1 LPVDV
6 FSAPYK
12 LVLLAAAACCVS
24 LALISG
30 QTPSPVAMNHAS
42 SDTADASVAKATHR
56 GWAAP
61 ERDEAVDVRALASSL
76 VEQGRAALA
85 AGDLEKGFEAYR
97 RAADYDPSAET
108 HGLVGDLYLRM
119 AVRSEAE
126 FHLRR
131 AADLEPE
138 NPDRWLALANA
149 HFLKSDL
156 GAAWKAIDRAKQAD
170 PTIDIERDANNFV
183 VRGRAG

>member
-1 LPVDV
+1 VYSV
-6 FSAPYK
+6 PYK
-12 LVLLAAAACCVS
+12 LVLSAVAACCLS
-24 LALISG
+24 LALVRE
-30 QTPSPVAMNHAS
+30 QATSPVATPAS
-42 SDTADASVAKATHR
+42 NDAVEASIADDTHR

-61 ERDEAVDVRALASSL
+61 ARDDAVDVHALASSL
-76 VEQGRAALA
+76 VEQGRAALE

-126 FHLRR
+126 FHLHR

-149 HFLKSDL
+149 YFLKSDL

>member
-1 LPVDV
+1 VVLLALAACCL
-6 FSAPYK
+6 S
-12 LVLLAAAACCVS
+12 LVLLRGRTTA
-24 LALISG
+24 
-30 QTPSPVAMNHAS
+30 PVATQPES
-42 SDTADASVAKATHR
+42 RDVVDADVTRLTHG
-56 GWAAP
+56 GWTAP
-61 ERDEAVDVRALASSL
+61 ERDDAVDVHALASSL
-76 VEQGRAALA
+76 FEQGRAALA
-85 AGDLEKGFEAYR
+85 MGDLEKGFEAYR

-149 HFLKSDL
+149 YFLKSDL

-170 PTIDIERDANNFV
+170 PTITIERDENNFV
-183 VRGRAG
+183 VRSRAG

>member
-1 LPVDV
+1 MS
-6 FSAPYK
+6 SAQYK
-12 LVLLAAAACCVS
+12 VVLLALAACCLS
-24 LALISG
+24 LVLVRG
-30 QTPSPVAMNHAS
+30 QTATPVATQAS
-42 SDTADASVAKATHR
+42 SNAIDAKVAKLTHG
-56 GWAAP
+56 GWTAP
-61 ERDEAVDVRALASSL
+61 ERDDEVDVHALASSL

-85 AGDLEKGFEAYR
+85 MGDLEKGFEAYR

-131 AADLEPE
+131 AADLDPE

-149 HFLKSDL
+149 YFLKSDL

-170 PTIDIERDANNFV
+170 PTITIERDENNFV
-183 VRGRAG
+183 VRSQNG